1 MTRPPSSPDLN
12 PIENLWALLKREIY
26 SDGRQYTFL
35 NSIWEAVVAASV
47 KIDREQIKKLTDSM
61 DGRLMAVIENKGGYI
76 GH

>member
-1 MTRPPSSPDLN
+1 MTWPPSSPDLN

-35 NSIWEAVVAASV
+35 NRIWEAVVAASA

-61 DGRLMAVIENKGGYI
+61 DGRLMAVIENKIGYI